1 MNRVKDVL
9 NITMFIHNWT
19 TTVLHVIVLH
29 VLVFLST
36 KLMLKRLEVL
46 LMVTQR
52 EWKRTL
58 E

>member
-9 NITMFIHNWT
+9 NITMFIHNRT